1 MTAQLPRKSVS
12 FESNGEQDA
21 AKALYR
27 KYAPAMY
34 NLCLRILQHPQD
46 AEDLLQES
54 FAQVFTHLD
63 SFRAESTIG
72 AWIKRIVVNC
82 CLNHLKK
89 RRIPLVF
96 EEPPEVADEP
106 QSRDEES
113 FSGTVELV
121 RDAISRLPEGYR
133 IVLTLHVFE
142 GYTHREIAEQLE
154 IAESTAKT
162 QYMRARQKVRL
173 WVNNQL
179 QNS

>member
-1 MTAQLPRKSVS
+1 MTAQHPRKGVS
-12 FESNGEQDA
+12 FGNDEQQA
-21 AKALYR
+21 EAKALYQ

-34 NLCLRILQHPQD
+34 NLCLRMLQHPQE

-54 FAQVFTHLD
+54 FLQVFAHLD
-63 SFRAESTIG
+63 SFRGEATMG
-72 AWIKRIVVNC
+72 AWIKRIVVNT

-89 RRIPLVF
+89 RRIPLVYEEPGDVA
-96 EEPPEVADEP
+96 EEPP
-106 QSRDEES
+106 SWNEEE
-113 FSGTVELV
+113 FCGTVELV
-121 RDAISRLPEGYR
+121 RKAISRLPEGYR
-133 IVLTLHVFE
+133 VVLTLHVFE
-142 GYTHREIAEQLE
+142 GYTHREIADQLD